1 MSRAEHKREY
11 RAKQKAPAVARPPGP
26 RVVIGDPS
34 GAFYLARIAELE
46 DEVRTLKAELVRR
59 DTVSAAGVTA
69 PLARTPSM
77 VIADGTR
84 GMRRGVSG
92 GQTRGARGADTG
104 TGE

>member
-1 MSRAEHKREY
+1 MSRAEYMREY
-11 RAKQKAPAVARPPGP
+11 RAKQKALAVTRPPGS
-26 RVVIGDPS
+26 RVVIGDTS

-59 DTVSAAGVTA
+59 DAVSAAGVTA
-69 PLARTPSM
+69 PLAGTPSL
-77 VIADGTR
+77 VTADGTR

-92 GQTRGARGADTG
+92 GQTRGARDAGTG